1 MQQIWLQVL
10 LTVGILIP
18 TYSYSASR
26 ITGEADKKM
35 RCTDT
40 PLPVEECDYR
50 RKKALEV
57 GCINQEEY
65 NDLVRYGSAP
75 SCNTLRKVD
84 TPLQYLEG
92 WCACGCFAPFTKIA
106 VTEKSAITDSI
117 QDNFIQ
123 ELLFVKAKKITT
135 HFQRYN
141 LVHLTDDATLHN
153 LQITAS
159 PIRISTEG
167 MEKKELVQIVT
178 EDYRKLLVTPRHPI
192 LTSNGTMVMARDLRP
207 DHLLVN
213 RNGNNI
219 GIKSLST
226 IPFKGKV
233 YNFMSESDSHN
244 GHVIF
249 AEDLAVGD
257 LYWQSSLEDQYN
269 QEFIRSK

>member
-1 MQQIWLQVL
+1 MKRIWLQVL
-10 LTVGILIP
+10 LTSGILIP

-26 ITGEADKKM
+26 ITGETDKKM

-40 PLPVEECDYR
+40 PLPTEECDYR
-50 RKKALEV
+50 RKRALEV
-57 GCINQEEY
+57 GCINQDEY

-84 TPLQYLEG
+84 TPMQYLEG

-106 VTEKSAITDSI
+106 VTEKSLLPISI
-117 QDNFIQ
+117 EDLI
-123 ELLFVKAKKITT
+123 FVKAKKITNQS
-135 HFQRYN
+135 HRFN
-141 LVHLTDDATLHN
+141 LVHLTEEATLQD
-153 LQITAS
+153 LQTTAS

-167 MEKKELVQIVT
+167 REKKELVQIVT
-178 EDYRKLLVTPRHPI
+178 EDYRKLLLTPRHPI
-192 LTSNGTMVMARDLRP
+192 LTSKGTMIMAQDLRP
-207 DHLLVN
+207 DHLLVD
-213 RNGNNI
+213 RNGNKMRI
-219 GIKSLST
+219 RSLST

-233 YNFMSESDSHN
+233 YNFMSDSESHK